1 MTQRSRIEQ
10 MSTDHAMPIAKQ
22 TVQGYLNALNSKYPI
37 PGGGAVAGTTGAT
50 AAAIAGMVIH
60 YTLGKKKYEHCESEN
75 QSRLDSLTSMQNRF
89 LQLADDDARGYGL
102 LNALWSLPENNPK
115 RVEGW
120 DDAVESAITPP
131 ISMLEL
137 SAQLMGIVHE
147 LTTTTN
153 RQLKSDLAVA
163 AITGKAAAH
172 NAACNIR
179 INIPLLP
186 DANRNE
192 TESSMNDYL
201 SLVNALHDQI
211 LETCA

>member
-1 MTQRSRIEQ
+1 
-10 MSTDHAMPIAKQ
+10 MPIAKQ
-22 TVQGYLNALNSKYPI
+22 TVQGYLSALNSKYPI

-60 YTLGKKKYEHCESEN
+60 YTLGKKKYEHCEADN
-75 QSRLDSLTSMQNRF
+75 QSKLETLTSMQNRF
-89 LQLADDDARGYGL
+89 LELADDDARGYGL
-102 LNALWSLPENNPK
+102 LNALWSLPETDPK
-115 RVEGW
+115 RIEGW
-120 DDAVESAITPP
+120 DDAVRSAITPP

-137 SAQLMGIVHE
+137 SAQLIGIVHE

-153 RQLKSDLAVA
+153 RQLRSDLSVA
-163 AITGKAAAH
+163 AITCKAAAH

-186 DANRNE
+186 ESERSE

-201 SLVNALHDQI
+201 ALVNALHDQT
-211 LETCA
+211 LEATR